1 MMKTRLIAALLAS
14 CLCAAPAL
22 AADKVK
28 IGFITTTS
36 GPNGIIGKHMK
47 DAADLA
53 LEKLGGKLG
62 GRDAEIIYG
71 DDQYKPDVGRQ
82 LAEQMLK
89 QDKVDFVTGVIL
101 SSTLLA
107 VYQPVIRAGKILISA
122 NAGPSQIAGKMCAPN
137 FFTTSWQ
144 NDQTPEAMGKYMN
157 DLKIDDVYVMAPNY
171 AAGKD
176 MVAGFKR
183 YFKGRILNEVY
194 TTFGQADYQAELSQL
209 KAAKPKAVFVFY
221 SGGMGI
227 QFFKQYAQA
236 GLRDIP
242 LYSVFGADETTLPAI
257 GEAAIGNYEAGFWNY
272 DLDIPANREFVDAFR
287 DKYGYIPSYYAAQSY
302 DAINLINSAVEGVG
316 GDVGNTEGMI
326 AAMEKADFKSV
337 RGPFQYNKNHF
348 PIQNFYVFQITKDEN
363 GNLVRKTVKTVFEH
377 HKDNYYNDCAMQ

>member
-1 MMKTRLIAALLAS
+1 MNKKLIAAILAS
-14 CLCAAPAL
+14 CLCATPAL
-22 AADKVK
+22 AADTVKV
-28 IGFITTTS
+28 GFITSMS
-36 GPNGIIGKHMK
+36 GPNGIIGQHMK
-47 DAADLA
+47 DAANLA
-53 LEKLGGKLG
+53 LENLGGKLG
-62 GRDAEIIYG
+62 GVSAEIVYG
-71 DDQYKPDVGRQ
+71 DAQYKPDIGRQ

-107 VYQPVIRAGKILISA
+107 VYQPVIKSGAILISA

-157 DLKIDDVYVMAPNY
+157 DQKLTDVYVMAPNY

-183 YFKGRILNEVY
+183 YFKGKILDEVY

-257 GEAAIGNYEAGFWNY
+257 GDAALGNYDAGFWNY
-272 DLDIPANREFVDAFR
+272 DLDNPTNKKFVNDFR
-287 DKYGYIPSYYAAQSY
+287 KKYGYIPSYYAAQSY
-302 DAINLINSAVEGVG
+302 DSINLINSAVQAVN
-316 GDVGNTEGMI
+316 GNVADKKGMI
-326 AAMEKADFKSV
+326 AAMEKADFPSV
-337 RGPFQYNKNHF
+337 RGPFKYNTNHF
-348 PIQNFYVFQITKDEN
+348 PIQDFYLFQIVKDKD
-363 GNLVRKTVKTVFEH
+363 GNLVRKTVQTIFKGHSDSYVQ
-377 HKDNYYNDCAMQ
+377 DCAMK

>member
-1 MMKTRLIAALLAS
+1 MNKKLIAAILAS
-14 CLCAAPAL
+14 CLCATPAL
-22 AADKVK
+22 AADTVKV
-28 IGFITTTS
+28 GFITSMS
-36 GPNGIIGKHMK
+36 GPNGIIGQHMK
-47 DAADLA
+47 DAANLA
-53 LEKLGGKLG
+53 LENLGGKLG
-62 GRDAEIIYG
+62 GVNAEIVYG
-71 DDQYKPDVGRQ
+71 DAQYKPDVGRQ

-89 QDKVDFVTGVIL
+89 QDKVDFVTGIIL

-107 VYQPVIRAGKILISA
+107 VYQPVIKSGAILISA
-122 NAGPSQIAGKMCAPN
+122 NAGPSQVAGKMCAPN
-137 FFTTSWQ
+137 FFSTSWQ

-157 DLKIDDVYVMAPNY
+157 DQKLTDVYVMAPNY

-183 YFKGRILNEVY
+183 YFKGKILDEVY

-257 GEAAIGNYEAGFWNY
+257 GDAALGNYDAGFWNY
-272 DLDIPANREFVDAFR
+272 DLDNPANKKFVNDFR
-287 DKYGYIPSYYAAQSY
+287 KKYGYIPSYYAAQSY
-302 DAINLINSAVEGVG
+302 DSINLINSAVQAVK
-316 GDVGNTEGMI
+316 GNVADKKGMI
-326 AAMEKADFKSV
+326 AAMEKADFPSV
-337 RGPFQYNKNHF
+337 RGPFKYNTNHF
-348 PIQNFYVFQITKDEN
+348 PIQDFYLFQIVKDKD
-363 GNLVRKTVKTVFEH
+363 GNLVRKTVQTIFKGHTDSYVQ
-377 HKDNYYNDCAMQ
+377 DCAMK

>member
-1 MMKTRLIAALLAS
+1 MKTSFIAALLAS
-14 CLCAAPAL
+14 CLCIAPTL
-22 AADKVK
+22 ADAKIKV
-28 IGFITTTS
+28 GFITTTS
-36 GPNGIIGKHMK
+36 GPSGIVGKHMK
-47 DAADLA
+47 DGADLA
-53 LEKLGGKLG
+53 LENLGGKLG
-62 GRDAEIIYG
+62 GVDAQIIYG
-71 DDQYKPDVGRQ
+71 DAQYKPDVGRQ

-89 QDKVDFVTGVIL
+89 QDKVDFITGVIL

-107 VYQPVIRAGKILISA
+107 VYQPVIKSGTILISA

-157 DLKIDDVYVMAPNY
+157 DKKITDVYVMAPNY

-183 YFKGRILNEVY
+183 YFKGKIINEVY

-257 GEAAIGNYEAGFWNY
+257 GDAAVGNYEAGFWNY
-272 DLDIPANREFVDAFR
+272 DLDFPANRKFVDAFR
-287 DKYGYIPSYYAAQSY
+287 KKYGYIPSYYAAQSY
-302 DAINLINSAVEGVG
+302 DAINLINSAVKAVH
-316 GDVGNTEGMI
+316 GNVKDKKGMI
-326 AAMEKADFKSV
+326 AAMEKADFDSV
-337 RGPFQYNKNHF
+337 RGPFHYNTNHF
-348 PIQNFYVFQITKDEN
+348 PIQNFYLFQVVKDGQ
-363 GNLVRKTVKTVFEH
+363 GNLVRKTVATVFQA
-377 HKDNYYNDCAMQ
+377 HKDHYYDQCAMK

>member
-1 MMKTRLIAALLAS
+1 MKTSFIAALLAS
-14 CLCAAPAL
+14 CLCVAPTL
-22 AADKVK
+22 AGAKIKV
-28 IGFITTTS
+28 GFITTTS
-36 GPNGIIGKHMK
+36 GPSGIVGKHMK
-47 DAADLA
+47 DGADLA
-53 LEKLGGKLG
+53 LENLGGKLG
-62 GRDAEIIYG
+62 GVDAEIIYG
-71 DDQYKPDVGRQ
+71 DAQYKPDVGRQ

-107 VYQPVIRAGKILISA
+107 VYQPVIKSGNILVSA

-157 DLKIDDVYVMAPNY
+157 DKKITDVYVMAPNY

-183 YFKGRILNEVY
+183 YFKGRIINEVY

-257 GEAAIGNYEAGFWNY
+257 GDAAVGNYEAGFWNY
-272 DLDIPANREFVDAFR
+272 DLDFPANRKFVDAFR
-287 DKYGYIPSYYAAQSY
+287 KKYGYIPSYYAAQSY
-302 DAINLINSAVEGVG
+302 DAINLINSAVKAVH
-316 GDVGNTEGMI
+316 GNVKDKKGMI
-326 AAMEKADFKSV
+326 AAMEKADFDSV
-337 RGPFQYNKNHF
+337 RGPFHYNTNHF
-348 PIQNFYVFQITKDEN
+348 PIQNFYLFQVVKDEQ
-363 GNLVRKTVKTVFEH
+363 GNLVRKTIATVFQA
-377 HKDNYYNDCAMQ
+377 HKDHYYDQCAMK